1 MGVVS
6 PVGND
11 IATFWASLC
20 EGRSGISRITR
31 FDSSAFKTHIAG
43 EVADCGPSDL
53 SPKEINRLDPYSVF
67 ALAAADQAMAQSGLD
82 IDREDPDRCGVV
94 IGSGIGGIGTIADEV
109 VRLHEGGP
117 RRVSPF
123 MIPKGLTNMASGNVA
138 IRLGFRGPNKAVISA
153 CASSNSCIGE
163 GATLIESGRVD
174 VMIVGGSEAPIVPFA
189 LAGYSSMKALST
201 RNDEPERASRPFD
214 KDRDGFVMSEGAGI
228 LVLESEE
235 HAKARGAEIL
245 AVVLGMGESCDA
257 YHIVAPRPGGSGGA
271 SALRHALN
279 AAQISTQ
286 DVDYFNAHGTST
298 QQNEAEEALGLR
310 AVFGDDMPPV
320 SSTKSMMGHL
330 QGASGAVE
338 AIACILAIRHG
349 IIPPSINFDTPDPE
363 CAVNLVANEARDADI
378 EIAVSNSLGFGGHN
392 AALVLKRYG

>member
-1 MGVVS
+1 M
-6 PVGND
+6 
-11 IATFWASLC
+11 
-20 EGRSGISRITR
+20 
-31 FDSSAFKTHIAG
+31 
-43 EVADCGPSDL
+43 
-53 SPKEINRLDPYSVF
+53 
-67 ALAAADQAMAQSGLD
+67 
-82 IDREDPDRCGVV
+82 
-94 IGSGIGGIGTIADEV
+94 
-109 VRLHEGGP
+109 
-117 RRVSPF
+117 
-123 MIPKGLTNMASGNVA
+123 
-138 IRLGFRGPNKAVISA
+138 
-153 CASSNSCIGE
+153 
-163 GATLIESGRVD
+163 
-174 VMIVGGSEAPIVPFA
+174 
-189 LAGYSSMKALST
+189 
-201 RNDEPERASRPFD
+201 
-214 KDRDGFVMSEGAGI
+214 
-228 LVLESEE
+228 
-235 HAKARGAEIL
+235 
-245 AVVLGMGESCDA
+245 
-257 YHIVAPRPGGSGGA
+257 
-271 SALRHALN
+271 RHALN